1 MLSFRV
7 SRNPSSG
14 AADRYLAFVL
24 RAFRTMSGPALCSPT
39 LLLILSA
46 RRERALSGEVDDGV
60 IVLRGAR

>member
-14 AADRYLAFVL
+14 AADLAFVL
-24 RAFRTMSGPALCSPT
+24 QAFRTMSGPALCSPT